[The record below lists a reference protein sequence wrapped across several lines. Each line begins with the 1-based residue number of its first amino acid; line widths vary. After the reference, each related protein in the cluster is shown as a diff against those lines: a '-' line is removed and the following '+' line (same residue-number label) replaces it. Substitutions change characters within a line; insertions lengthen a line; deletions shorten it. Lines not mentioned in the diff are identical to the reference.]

1 MTVEENINR
10 FTNDVKM
17 GRFKSPFKYYQGEAS
32 QPNESRNHYKV
43 RRRFQ
48 HETIDFYR
56 KGRFIKETRRA
67 NGSVIALED

>member
-1 MTVEENINR
+1 MTVEENITR

-17 GRFKSPFKYYQGEAS
+17 GRFNTPFKYYQGEAS
-32 QPNESRNHYKV
+32 QPDESRNHYIV

-48 HETIDFYR
+48 HQVIDFYR
-56 KGRFIKETRRA
+56 KGRFIQETRRP